1 MAKLISRTYGDALF
15 ELAIEEGHKEGS
27 QNMQADSGQPVTGG
41 NCLDELYE
49 EVCAL
54 VKILAEN
61 SDFSRLMN
69 HPKLTKEEK
78 EELMVSIFEGRMSKE
93 LVGFL
98 RIIILNDRYAEI
110 DSIFDY
116 FIERV
121 KEYKGIGVAFVSTPS
136 ELSPEQKKAVE
147 EKLLATTGY
156 RSMEMNYKTDESL
169 IGGMVIRIGD
179 RVVDSSIKTKL
190 EALKKSLLSVQISYT
205 N

>member
-15 ELAIEEGHKEGS
+15 EVAIEGHKEDP
-27 QNMQADSGQPVTGG
+27 AQPVTDG
-41 NCLDELYE
+41 LDEMYE

-61 SDFSRLMN
+61 DDFTRLMN
-69 HPKLTKEEK
+69 HPKLTREEK
-78 EELMVSIFEGRMSKE
+78 EELMVSIFEGRLSRE

-98 RIIILNDRYAEI
+98 SVVILNDRYAEI
-110 DSIFDY
+110 DSILAY

-121 KEYKGIGVAFVSTPS
+121 KEYKGIGVAFVTTPT
-136 ELSPEQKKAVE
+136 ELSADQKKAVE

-156 RSMEMNYKTDESL
+156 RTMEMNYETDQSL

-190 EALKKSLLSVQISYT
+190 ETLKKSLLSVQIGYT
-205 N
+205 D

>member
-1 MAKLISRTYGDALF
+1 MAKLISKTYGDALF
-15 ELAIEEGHKEGS
+15 EVALEEDHKEGS
-27 QNMQADSGQPVTGG
+27 QSDLSMQPVTDGS
-41 NCLDELYE
+41 CLDKLYE

-61 SDFSRLMN
+61 DDYTRLMN

-78 EELMVSIFEGRMSKE
+78 EELMVSIFEGRLSKE

-110 DSIFDY
+110 DQILDY
-116 FIERV
+116 FIEKV
-121 KEYKGIGVAFVSTPS
+121 KEYKGIGVAFVSTPT

-147 EKLLATTGY
+147 EKLLSTTGY
-156 RSMEMNYKTDESL
+156 RSMEMNYETDESL

-190 EALKKSLLSVQISYT
+190 EVLKKSLLSVQISYT
-205 N
+205 H

>member
-15 ELAIEEGHKEGS
+15 ELALEESRNIGS
-27 QNMQADSGQPVTGG
+27 QGDSVQPLEDG
-41 NCLDELYE
+41 NRMEELYE

-54 VKILAEN
+54 VKILSEN
-61 SDFSRLMN
+61 GDFTRLMN

-78 EELMVSIFEGRMSKE
+78 EELMVSIFEGRLSKE

-110 DSIFDY
+110 DHILDY

-121 KEYKGIGVAFVSTPS
+121 KEYKGIGVAFVSTPT

-156 RSMEMNYKTDESL
+156 RSMEMNYETDESL

-190 EALKKSLLSVQISYT
+190 ETLKKSLLSVQISYT
-205 N
+205 H

>member
-15 ELAIEEGHKEGS
+15 ELALEEGHKTGS
-27 QNMQADSGQPVTGG
+27 QGDPAQPATDG
-41 NCLDELYE
+41 NCMEELYE

-61 SDFSRLMN
+61 GDFTRLMN

-78 EELMVSIFEGRMSKE
+78 EELMVSIFEGRLSKE

-110 DSIFDY
+110 DHILDY

-121 KEYKGIGVAFVSTPS
+121 KEYKGIGVAFVSTPT

-156 RSMEMNYKTDESL
+156 RSMEMNYETDESL

-190 EALKKSLLSVQISYT
+190 ETLKKSLLSVQISYT
-205 N
+205 H